1 MPRFPI
7 ILSAALASS
16 LMSLAADDRVIFNR
30 DVRPILGEY
39 CFHCH
44 GPDPGSRKEG
54 IRFDREE
61 GFFAKRDDAEPT
73 VVKGQPEKSP
83 LYQRITATDPDD
95 VMPPPKEHKKLK
107 PAEIAIL
114 KKSQPRRVR
123 IPSARGCCRRCSAAT
138 ASMSGIRPVRAADPT
153 AIPED

>member
-1 MPRFPI
+1 MTRFQI
-7 ILSAALASS
+7 ILCAALAG
-16 LMSLAADDRVIFNR
+16 SLAPVAAEDRVIFNR
-30 DVRPILGEY
+30 DVRPIIAEY

-61 GFFAKRDDAEPT
+61 GFFAPRSEAGPT

-83 LYQRITATDPDD
+83 LYERITATDPDE

-107 PAEIAIL
+107 PAEVAIL
-114 KKSQPRRVR
+114 KKWIEQGAEWQPHWAF
-123 IPSARGCCRRCSAAT
+123 IS
-138 ASMSGIRPVRAADPT
+138 PV
-153 AIPED
+153 